1 MQSLIRNMGN
11 HVRITESEVKVNA
24 SGKSITYDGTK
35 WIRKDV
41 YDRANQAVL
50 NEQAVIRELKTMLEG
65 LRILLDEH
73 SIDWKVTADE

>member
-1 MQSLIRNMGN
+1 MGD
-11 HVRITESEVKVNA
+11 HATKIESEVKVNA
-24 SGKSITYDGTK
+24 SGKSITYEGTK

-41 YDRANQAVL
+41 YDRANQAIL
-50 NEQAVIRELKTMLEG
+50 NEQAVIRELKDMLTG